1 MKTNFFKATS
11 QSALALKISKLH
23 FLPTLV
29 TVMCEFHSIKHPC
42 CYSNVSYTA
51 NNLDMSIY
59 FAYLENDF
67 EMPPESIQKH
77 LLPLK

>member
-1 MKTNFFKATS
+1 
-11 QSALALKISKLH
+11 
-23 FLPTLV
+23 
-29 TVMCEFHSIKHPC
+29 MCEFHSIKYPSC
-42 CYSNVSYTA
+42 CSNVSYTA
-51 NNLDMSIY
+51 NDLDMSIY